1 MRVLIVDDNKP
12 AREAAARMLALAQ
25 LEVEQSDGKSGLSAV
40 GRSQAEMLI
49 LAWPDKGGP
58 ELVKRVRAG
67 ETGGHVYVLV
77 VLDKQPAS
85 EITAVFAAGV
95 DDFMRRPIL
104 REELL
109 ARVHAPQRIR
119 RWAAPH
125 AEALDFSKGS
135 DVGQL
140 RACRHTGSLVAEDL
154 AEIVGAALEVADAPV
169 SDVPGSLFSATI
181 PLSLASDE
189 TEIRVSVTVDPT
201 SMRVLAMAIM
211 GDANPGDAAVDD
223 ILREMANTAG
233 GAVKRAGLAE
243 NVIMTTGLP
252 VNQPPSR
259 PQAGGGGGVD
269 LRRWLATSKDGVR
282 IGITR
287 EIRRRINERVPA
299 ARLVEGM
306 VVAHDLKN
314 DSGALLVPAG
324 TRLTSTTAER
334 VARLLGDRTLV
345 EVARAA

>member
-12 AREAAARMLALAQ
+12 ARESAARMLSLAQ
-25 LEVEQSDGKSGLSAV
+25 FEVEQTDTRSGLAAV
-40 GRSQAEMLI
+40 ARAQAEMVI
-49 LAWPDKGGP
+49 LAWPEKGGA
-58 ELVKRVRAG
+58 EILKRVRG
-67 ETGGHVYVLV
+67 CETGGHVYVVV

-85 EITAVFAAGV
+85 EISAVFAAGA
-95 DDFMRRPIL
+95 DDFLRRPVV

-109 ARVHAPQRIR
+109 ARANGPQRIR
-119 RWAAPH
+119 KWAAPH
-125 AEALDFSKGS
+125 ADALDFSKGN
-135 DVGQL
+135 DVSKLG
-140 RACRHTGSLVAEDL
+140 ACSNTGALVAEDL
-154 AEIVGAALEVADAPV
+154 AQIVGTPLEVADAPA
-169 SDVPGSLFSATI
+169 SDVPGALFAATI

-189 TEIRVSVTVDPT
+189 TEIRVSVSVDAA
-201 SMRVLAMAIM
+201 SMRALALAIM
-211 GDANPGDAAVDD
+211 GDASPGDAAVDD
-223 ILREMANTAG
+223 ILRELANTAG
-233 GAVKRAGLAE
+233 GAVKRAGLAD

-252 VNQPPSR
+252 VNVPAARAQGAP
-259 PQAGGGGGVD
+259 GGD
-269 LRRWLATSKDGVR
+269 LRRWLATTKDGAVR

-287 EIRRRINERVPA
+287 EIRRRTNERVPA
-299 ARLVEGM
+299 ARLLEGM